1 MTNIIIQSMFIMLSF
16 VAPKAPE
23 ASVKAHSAN
32 NNAQVLLG
40 VTHCSDGAM
49 RLNDSGWLT
58 QGNKKVDFHA
68 IMQYEWIRGLPSSTP
83 IDANVF
89 VCQQNDNLHYFVR

>member
-1 MTNIIIQSMFIMLSF
+1 MTNLIIQSVFIMFSF
-16 VAPKAPE
+16 ISPN

-32 NNAQVLLG
+32 NNAQILLG

-49 RLNDSGWLT
+49 RLEGSGWLT

-68 IMQYEWIRGLPSSTP
+68 IMQHEWVKGIPESTP

-89 VCQQNDNLHYFVR
+89 VCVKNDNLHYEVR